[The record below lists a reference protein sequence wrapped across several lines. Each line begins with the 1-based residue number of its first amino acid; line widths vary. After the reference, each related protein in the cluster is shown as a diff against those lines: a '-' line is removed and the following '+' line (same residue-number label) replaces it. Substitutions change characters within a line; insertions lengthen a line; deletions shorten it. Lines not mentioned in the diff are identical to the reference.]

1 MYEGPERRQTYLP
14 EELIEAIA
22 DRAAEKALEKVYTA
36 VGKSVVRKAL
46 WVIGVISLVAATWL
60 TGHGFLNK

>member
-1 MYEGPERRQTYLP
+1 MYDGPERRQLNLS

-36 VGKSVVRKAL
+36 VGKSVVKKAL